1 MFDESNGMLDAETW
15 QIVYSFFHPEETWCG
30 GDGSLLAGIASYLSG
45 PVGVAGGA
53 SLPGAAVPRFYSGR
67 PACLVWA
74 ADENEDEK
82 NFWRAQIMV
91 TSGLGIEE
99 TVVVSVTDSQGENI
113 GFAKLILLNSNLEVK
128 DGAAEY
134 CLAEFQR
141 NLTNTTVALVYP
153 DGRRVPGSLN
163 LDCDL
168 F

>member
-45 PVGVAGGA
+45 
-53 SLPGAAVPRFYSGR
+53 
-67 PACLVWA
+67 
-74 ADENEDEK
+74 
-82 NFWRAQIMV
+82 
-91 TSGLGIEE
+91 
-99 TVVVSVTDSQGENI
+99 
-113 GFAKLILLNSNLEVK
+113 LEVK

-141 NLTNTTVALVYP
+141 NLTNTTVALFYP